1 MGGFESIANGVGYIK
16 IRNTVDFTRK
26 RLCELVPKAD
36 TTRIIITEQVP
47 EQVPPEQTP
56 PEQTPPDQVHP
67 QSRPPWDQV
76 HPPEQTPQSR
86 HPRSRHLRD
95 QTSAQPPQSRHPLGQ
110 TPPQSRHPDG
120 TRYPNGAQ
128 DARRYGQRA
137 GDKHLTGM

>member
-36 TTRIIITEQVP
+36 TMRIIITEQVP

-67 QSRPPWDQV
+67 PEQTPLGPGTPPGAD
-76 HPPEQTPQSR
+76 PPEQTP
-86 HPRSRHLRD
+86 PE
-95 QTSAQPPQSRHPLGQ
+95 Q
-110 TPPQSRHPDG
+110 TPPGPDK
-120 TRYPNGAQ
+120 
-128 DARRYGQRA
+128 RA
-137 GDKHLTGM
+137 DTP